1 MQCCVCQTGIVED
14 RVIELSG
21 QSYHG
26 ACFACVVGC
35 VVLLVVF
42 CTGFLF
48 QSCGKNL
55 IDKVTFAD
63 DDGNI
68 LCFDCHMKKTNKS

>member
-26 ACFACVVGC
+26 ACFACVVGY
-35 VVLLVVF
+35 VVVMVVF
-42 CTGFLF
+42 FIG
-48 QSCGKNL
+48 
-55 IDKVTFAD
+55 I
-63 DDGNI
+63 
-68 LCFDCHMKKTNKS
+68 CFRAAERT

>member
-1 MQCCVCQTGIVED
+1 MLCVSDWHCGGQGDRAQCTILPWGMFCLCGGLCCSYG
-14 RVIELSG
+14 RVL
-21 QSYHG
+21 HR
-26 ACFACVVGC
+26 
-35 VVLLVVF
+35 
-42 CTGFLF
+42 FLF

-68 LCFDCHMKKTNKS
+68 LCFDCHMKMTNKS